1 MAVLFAV
8 GLGWCGVHRF
18 TLGQWQWGLAHV
30 FLFVVSMSMLSRF
43 GLDNPWISLSAFV
56 AYYHAYQWWRMTD
69 EEFGEQFLEVDESDR
84 QVTGKYLAGQE
95 ITHPR
100 VLSGRARRTLLA
112 SAKTAYEYFDY
123 QRAAELYEQ
132 ALDLDLQDGESR
144 VHAARCYVLL
154 EDGESAYRHL
164 AMAFQLGATNLDLV
178 AEHPDFAWLRTRD
191 DFDARRR
198 AGFGAIAPPVAPAP
212 ADPTPANGQPQH
224 AALPP
229 PSISILDGLERL
241 ADLRERGVLDDEEFS
256 RQKERLLRG

>member
-1 MAVLFAV
+1 M
-8 GLGWCGVHRF
+8 
-18 TLGQWQWGLAHV
+18 
-30 FLFVVSMSMLSRF
+30 
-43 GLDNPWISLSAFV
+43 

-198 AGFGAIAPPVAPAP
+198 AGFGAIGPRSPGAAPA
-212 ADPTPANGQPQH
+212 AEREGT
-224 AALPP
+224 ALPP